1 MLLYPR
7 ISFVSWCSLI
17 EGITNLPGMQIHTRS
32 LANATKFG
40 LETTKILFLIAHLA
54 TLKSKIQVLVLQKN
68 MAAIK

>member
-1 MLLYPR
+1 
-7 ISFVSWCSLI
+7 
-17 EGITNLPGMQIHTRS
+17 MQIHTRS

-54 TLKSKIQVLVLQKN
+54 TLKSQIQVLVLQKN